1 VLIMILQIA
10 SANCQR
16 ILTARF
22 LSQ

>member
-1 VLIMILQIA
+1 MILQIA